1 MAVIGISGSYGG
13 LNIGDEAILTCAL
26 RELRQ
31 AAPTA
36 EIVVFSRN
44 AEHTQTNHAADR
56 VVAVRDAGR
65 DEIAPEIQRLDL
77 LLLGGGGLLYDKE
90 AHTYLREVE
99 IAHAADV
106 RTATFAISAGPLES
120 PEARRLVAR
129 VLNRMSAVTVRDALA
144 KRLLEEV
151 GVKREIVVTA
161 DPALLLE
168 ATPFD
173 EEMLK
178 AEGVPTDRRLV
189 GISVREVGP
198 AAPNLGTVE
207 YHTLLANAA
216 DFVADRLDAN
226 VLFIPMERGDIRE
239 SHAVI
244 AQMAE
249 AERASV
255 LKGEYGPQE
264 ILGLMQHLA
273 LVVAMRLHCLI
284 FGSIARVPFIPLPYS
299 DKVSGFLADVG
310 LPTRTLEEIHAG
322 PLLASIDRCWDERRS
337 VVETLDAHVP
347 TLQARARESAPITLS
362 ALAGDPEEGSG
373 PAASGAAPSR

>member
-13 LNIGDEAILTCAL
+13 LNLGDEAILTCAL
-26 RELRQ
+26 PALRQ
-31 AAPTA
+31 AAPDV
-36 EIVVFSRN
+36 ELVVFSRN
-44 AEHTQTNHAADR
+44 AEHTAAHQTADR
-56 VVAVRDAGR
+56 VVAVRDAHR
-65 DEIAPEIQRLDL
+65 DEIGPEIQRLDL

-99 IAHAADV
+99 IAHEVGV

-129 VLNRMSAVTVRDALA
+129 VLNRMNAITVRDALA

-168 ATPFD
+168 PQPFT
-173 EEMLK
+173 EAMLK
-178 AEGVPTDRRLV
+178 AEGVRTGRRLV
-189 GISVREVGP
+189 GVSVREVGP
-198 AAPNLGTVE
+198 AAPNLGDVA

-216 DFVADRLDAN
+216 DFVADRLDTDL
-226 VLFIPMERGDIRE
+226 LFVPMERGDIRE

-249 AERASV
+249 AERAFV
-255 LKGEYGPQE
+255 LKGEYGPAE
-264 ILGLMQHLA
+264 ILGLMQHLD

-284 FGSIARVPFIPLPYS
+284 FAAIARVPFIPLPYA
-299 DKVSGFLADVG
+299 DKVAGFLGDVG
-310 LPTRTLEEIHAG
+310 LPTRTLEEVHAG
-322 PLLASIDRCWDERRS
+322 PLLASIDRCWDERRQ
-337 VVETLDAHVP
+337 VRETLDAHVP
-347 TLQARARESAPITLS
+347 ALQARARETARIVLR
-362 ALAGDPEEGSG
+362 ALTAE
-373 PAASGAAPSR
+373 AC